1 MSNEQTFADGFVAR
15 KFANK
20 TVLITGGSRGQGAA
34 EAQMFAQAGARV
46 VIGDVL
52 ESEGSDLIRSIRAA
66 GGTAEY
72 HRLDVSSEQDW
83 HGTVAFTM
91 ATFGSLHVL
100 VNNAGI
106 SLRGVDLANTTRAD
120 WDRVLAVNLTGP
132 FLGTRAAAPF
142 IRDSGGGAI
151 VNIGSTAGINGHFAA
166 AYSASK
172 WGLRGLTK
180 AAAMEYAR
188 WKVRVNAVHPSIV
201 PTPMVAGS
209 TNFVD
214 AMEYMTPM
222 GRSAS
227 LEDVANAV
235 MFLASDEAS
244 YLTGLDLPVDG
255 GFTEL
260 GTYGQVWRRATGRD
274 KP

>member
-1 MSNEQTFADGFVAR
+1 MEQ

-34 EAQMFAQAGARV
+34 EARMFAQAGARV

-52 ESEGSDLIRSIRAA
+52 DSEGSELVRSIAQA

-72 HRLDVSSEQDW
+72 RRLDVTSEPDW
-83 HGTVAFTM
+83 RATVAFAM
-91 ATFGSLHVL
+91 STFGSLHVL

-106 SLRGVDLANTTRAD
+106 SLRGVDLASTARAD

-132 FLGTRAAAPF
+132 FLGIRAAAPC

-180 AAAMEYAR
+180 SAAMEYADCNI
-188 WKVRVNAVHPSIV
+188 RVNAVHPSIV
-201 PTPMVAGS
+201 PTPMVTGS
-209 TNFVD
+209 ANFVA
-214 AMEYMTPM
+214 AMEHMTPM
-222 GRSAS
+222 GRSAT
-227 LEDVANAV
+227 LADVANV
-235 MFLASDEAS
+235 VLFLASDEAS
-244 YLTGLDLPVDG
+244 FLTGLDVPVDS

-260 GTYGQVWRRATGRD
+260 GTYAQVWKRATGRD
-274 KP
+274 QPQPA

>member
-1 MSNEQTFADGFVAR
+1 VEQ

-34 EAQMFAQAGARV
+34 EATAFAQAGARV

-52 ESEGSDLIRSIRAA
+52 DSEGSELVQSIAKA
-66 GGTAEY
+66 GGIAEY
-72 HRLDVSSEQDW
+72 RHLDVTSEPDW
-83 HGTVAFTM
+83 RDTVAFAMSTY
-91 ATFGSLHVL
+91 GSLHVL

-106 SLRGVDLANTTRAD
+106 SLRDVNLANTSRSD

-132 FLGTRAAAPF
+132 FLGMRAAAPV
-142 IRDSGGGAI
+142 IRASGGGAI

-180 AAAMEYAR
+180 SAAMEFTA
-188 WKVRVNAVHPSIV
+188 WNIRVNAVHPGIV
-201 PTPMVAGS
+201 STPMVTGS
-209 TNFVD
+209 ANFVA
-214 AMEYMTPM
+214 AMESVTPM
-222 GRSAS
+222 GRSAG
-227 LEDVANAV
+227 LQDVANV
-235 MFLASDEAS
+235 VLFLASDEAS

-260 GTYGQVWRRATGRD
+260 GTYAQVWRRATGRD
-274 KP
+274 KPPPA

>member
-1 MSNEQTFADGFVAR
+1 MEQ
-15 KFANK
+15 KFKGK

-34 EAQMFAQAGARV
+34 EARMFAAAGAQV
-46 VIGDVL
+46 VIGDVQDA
-52 ESEGSDLIRSIRAA
+52 EGGDLAASIRKA

-72 HRLDVSSEQDW
+72 RNLDVTSEQDW
-83 HGTVAFTM
+83 KEAVALAMTK
-91 ATFGSLHVL
+91 FGSLHVL
-100 VNNAGI
+100 VNNAGV
-106 SLRGVDLANTTRAD
+106 SLRGVDLASTTRAD

-132 FLGTRAAAPF
+132 FLGTRTAASL

-166 AYSASK
+166 AYSAAK

-180 AAAMEYAR
+180 AAAMEYAP
-188 WKVRVNAVHPSIV
+188 WNIRVNAVHPSILK
-201 PTPMVAGS
+201 TAMTAGS
-209 TNFVD
+209 DNFVE
-214 AMEYMTPM
+214 AMESMTPM
-222 GRSAS
+222 GRSATV
-227 LEDVANAV
+227 EDVAYAV

-260 GTYGQVWRRATGRD
+260 GTYRQVWKQATGRG
-274 KP
+274 K